1 MMPSHL
7 RNGRDLSGEQRR
19 RNVKA
24 GLTNPTGQRP
34 FQRLEGQS
42 PIRGT
47 SSDERPG
54 SEPRSRSDAC
64 QLQSHLL
71 STKIRNVHAGTLTS
85 GPLEGTSSGFT
96 GSRESGAHQQS
107 GTHFS
112 VATDS
117 SSESRQP
124 AAGNVYKHVPC
135 PAINVRSSSTKQQH
149 SSHESCPSSSG
160 VQPRTHQPNAKPNG
174 DDGSMWQ
181 LVSRLGSRDDGI
193 SAKSV
198 GERENGLQFRT
209 DLHSSSYP
217 SVETNLASKGRNN
230 GLPGSYP
237 GATNGSYSFVK
248 LVSPPRR
255 PEPSGCTDVVPRAEP
270 RPLCCSGLSTNLE
283 PSSSPLRSKPD
294 KRADHERSRE
304 LCALRESERDELP
317 DLYGPERGELPG
329 VHGPERDELSG
340 AYSPGRGERSG
351 SEFRAELRDAVTA
364 NPQPS
369 YVRAPQ
375 TPSTPAGLTRY
386 FTPSGPISINRPVH
400 RTQRDRFHHNRN
412 EPAAP
417 QPHPPPQQRPTPY
430 PVQHQPGGNSE
441 GSRRR
446 RRNHQ
451 PQDNTARVLE
461 VGDVFLRAERILGR
475 MQRVQGR
482 KNAQNRNHQ

>member
-42 PIRGT
+42 PIHGT

-54 SEPRSRSDAC
+54 SEPRSRSDAR

-71 STKIRNVHAGTLTS
+71 STKIRNVHTGTLTS

-149 SSHESCPSSSG
+149 SSHESCTSSSG

-217 SVETNLASKGRNN
+217 SVETNLASKGRND

-270 RPLCCSGLSTNLE
+270 RPLCRSGLSTNLNPPAL
-283 PSSSPLRSKPD
+283 PSVQNLTNAQTTNVAANYAPYANQNAMNYPTYTAQNAVNYPAYTAQNVMNYPVHTVQDAVNVQAPNFVPNYVTPSQQIPNQATYEHPRPPQ
-294 KRADHERSRE
+294 HQQ
-304 LCALRESERDELP
+304 
-317 DLYGPERGELPG
+317 GLPG
-329 VHGPERDELSG
+329 TSHQ
-340 AYSPGRGERSG
+340 A
-351 SEFRAELRDAVTA
+351 
-364 NPQPS
+364 
-369 YVRAPQ
+369 
-375 TPSTPAGLTRY
+375 
-386 FTPSGPISINRPVH
+386 GPISISRPVH

>member
-1 MMPSHL
+1 MPSHL

-42 PIRGT
+42 PIHGT

-149 SSHESCPSSSG
+149 SSHESCTSSSG

-270 RPLCCSGLSTNLE
+270 RPLCRSGLSTNLE

-375 TPSTPAGLTRY
+375 TPSTPAGLTRTY
-386 FTPSGPISINRPVH
+386 LVH
-400 RTQRDRFHHNRN
+400 TTITHITFQ
-412 EPAAP
+412 A
-417 QPHPPPQQRPTPY
+417 
-430 PVQHQPGGNSE
+430 
-441 GSRRR
+441 
-446 RRNHQ
+446 
-451 PQDNTARVLE
+451 
-461 VGDVFLRAERILGR
+461 
-475 MQRVQGR
+475 
-482 KNAQNRNHQ
+482 